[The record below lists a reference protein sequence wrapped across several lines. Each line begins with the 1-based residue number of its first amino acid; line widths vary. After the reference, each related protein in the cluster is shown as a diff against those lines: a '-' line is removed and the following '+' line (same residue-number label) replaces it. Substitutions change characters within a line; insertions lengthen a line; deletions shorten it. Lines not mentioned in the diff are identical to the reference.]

1 MPIVPSR
8 TTDRLALQMFG
19 SRKKVI
25 ALSWMLVGVLFVS
38 PRAALRFIS
47 GFQSDPVA
55 KDSAGSAFNKNLK
68 RQRKGPG
75 QPMERERP
83 CVVRKA
89 DLRRISADPRLAD
102 WERVIHQAVAR
113 GLDLTSPMESISE
126 SRKPLYLRLFLSA
139 TPQSHRSPP
148 SAPSS
153 EA

>member
-1 MPIVPSR
+1 
-8 TTDRLALQMFG
+8 MFG

-25 ALSWMLVGVLFVS
+25 ALSWMLVGVLFLS

-47 GFQSDPVA
+47 SLQPAAVA
-55 KDSAGSAFNKNLK
+55 KDSGCGAFTRQLQ
-68 RQRKGPG
+68 RQRRGPG

-89 DLRRISADPRLAD
+89 DVRKLSADPHPAD

-126 SRKPLYLRLFLSA
+126 ARKPLYLRLFLPA

-148 SAPSS
+148 SDPSS
-153 EA
+153 SA

>member
-1 MPIVPSR
+1 M
-8 TTDRLALQMFG
+8 QMFG

-25 ALSWMLVGVLFVS
+25 ALSWMLVGILFVS
-38 PRAALRFIS
+38 PRAALRFVS
-47 GFQSDPVA
+47 SFQSESAV
-55 KDSAGSAFNKNLK
+55 KDSSGSAFTKHLK
-68 RQRKGPG
+68 RQRRGSS

-89 DLRRISADPRLAD
+89 DVRKLLADPHRAD

-113 GLDLTSPMESISE
+113 GLDLTSPIESISE
-126 SRKPLYLRLFLSA
+126 SRKPLYLRLFLPA

-148 SAPSS
+148 SGSSS

>member
-1 MPIVPSR
+1 M
-8 TTDRLALQMFG
+8 QMLG

-38 PRAALRFIS
+38 PRAALRVIS
-47 GFQSDPVA
+47 SFQSDPVV
-55 KDSAGSAFNKNLK
+55 KDSAGSAFTKLLK
-68 RQRKGPG
+68 RQRRGPG

-89 DLRRISADPRLAD
+89 EVRKLLADPHRAD
-102 WERVIHQAVAR
+102 WVRVIHQAVAR

-126 SRKPLYLRLFLSA
+126 SRKPLYLRLFLPA
-139 TPQSHRSPP
+139 TPQSLRSPP
-148 SAPSS
+148 SDPSS